1 MIKKYSFFL
10 FMLILLVIPA
20 YAAESWIRINQL
32 GYLPED
38 NKKAIFFSESEVK
51 ITNFTL
57 YDALTDEP
65 AITLSTVKSFGV
77 FDKFQT
83 NYELD
88 FSSFKNE
95 GAFYIKTG
103 NILSPILYINRNIYV
118 GSTAK
123 LIDFMH
129 LNQCRNES
137 NDLSISATAT
147 FELLFSYHQNPKV
160 FGDQFDYSRNNK
172 ANGIPD
178 IIDEAKW
185 QLDALIGKDYSHI
198 PVSQEGKL
206 IAAFAFGADV
216 MSNFYPT
223 YVDSL
228 HQKAIDLYLSAKTKI
243 SGSAKD
249 PEQYSNFPEEEN
261 WKDDMQLAATQLYFL
276 TYQPEYLTDAVDF
289 GAAEP
294 VPQWL
299 FTPCDKRDQFYPFIN
314 WAPIQLYQIE
324 NPLIKKNYIQNIYI
338 TLQRAQM
345 IARDNPFRVGINFS
359 QQSNYKIVALHNLC
373 RIYKGITGD
382 STFVEMEEALNDWI
396 YGRNPWGI
404 SMVKGGNTQPDGLSN
419 GAISRYCLEQQGK
432 EIPLSDNPFERFQTD
447 WAIYSNGVIDN
458 DAILQNN
465 TDGTASLIHLV
476 ASRQAKGKKQD
487 FFDHNTYDRGGIS
500 RFNPEKKQIALIF
513 SGHQYT
519 DGYRKIKAALDKQK
533 IKAAFF
539 FSGDFLRK
547 TKNRQIVKDLLD
559 KGHYVGPATNH
570 FEPLAQWENPDF
582 VRTRKNAFLLDLKEN
597 YAALKKAGINKQQ
610 APFFNPPFELYND
623 SISKWCKEVG
633 IYVLRSTPG
642 TYSNLDYTFPE
653 MRENYYS
660 TKEIIDQ
667 IMRVESSQGMNGY
680 ILQFNFGTN
689 PGRKDKLYNVLST
702 MLGNLQKM
710 GYEFVDLYTATGIVA
725 KPEVAVKSK
734 KKRP

>member
-1 MIKKYSFFL
+1 MIKKYPFFL
-10 FMLILLVIPA
+10 FMLILLVAPA

-38 NKKAIFFSESEVK
+38 NKKALFLSESEVK

-77 FDKFQT
+77 FDKFPT

-118 GSTAK
+118 GNTEK
-123 LIDFMH
+123 LIDFIH
-129 LNQCRNES
+129 FNQGPGEI
-137 NDLSISATAT
+137 NDLSVSATAT
-147 FELLFSYHQNPKV
+147 FELLFSFQKHPKI
-160 FGDQFDYSRNNK
+160 FADRFDYNRINM

-185 QLDALIGKDYSHI
+185 QLDALIGKDYNQV
-198 PVSQEGKL
+198 PVSQAGKL

-228 HQKAIDLYLSAKTKI
+228 HQKAIDLYSSAKSKI
-243 SGSAKD
+243 TGSAKN
-249 PEQYSNFPEEEN
+249 PEQHSGYPEEEN

-276 TYQPEYLTDAVDF
+276 TYQPEYLNDAVDF

-299 FTPCDKRDQFYPFIN
+299 FTTCDKPGQFYPFIN
-314 WAPIQLYQIE
+314 WAPIQLSQIE
-324 NPLIKKNYIQNIYI
+324 NPLIKRNYIQNIRI
-338 TLQRAQM
+338 TLQRAQI
-345 IARDNPFRVGINFS
+345 IAGENPYHIGIHFS
-359 QQSNYKIVALHNLC
+359 QNSNSKIVSLHNLC
-373 RIYKGITGD
+373 QIYRDITGD
-382 STFVEMEEALNDWI
+382 ITYIEMEEALNDWI

-404 SMVKGGNTQPDGLSN
+404 NMVKAGSTQPGGLPN
-419 GAISRYCLEQQGK
+419 GAISRYCLEQQGN
-432 EIPLSDNPFERFQTD
+432 EIPLSDNQFERLQTD
-447 WAIYSNGVIDN
+447 WAIYSNGIDN
-458 DAILQNN
+458 GATLQNN
-465 TDGTASLIHLV
+465 PDGTASLIHLV

-487 FFDHNTYDRGGIS
+487 FFDYNTYDRGGIS
-500 RFNPEKKQIALIF
+500 RFTPEKKQIALIF

-559 KGHYVGPATNH
+559 RGHYIGPATNH

-597 YAALKKAGINKQQ
+597 YAALKRIGIEKQQ

-667 IMRVESSQGMNGY
+667 IMRVEASQGLNGY

-710 GYEFVDLYTATGIVA
+710 GYEFVDLYTATGAVA

-734 KKRP
+734 NKRP